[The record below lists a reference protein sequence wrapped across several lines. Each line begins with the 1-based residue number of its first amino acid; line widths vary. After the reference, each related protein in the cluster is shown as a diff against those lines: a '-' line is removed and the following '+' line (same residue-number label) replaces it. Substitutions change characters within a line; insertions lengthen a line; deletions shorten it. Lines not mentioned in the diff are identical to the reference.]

1 RARRHT
7 VGNVD
12 DEETLHYVLSGYGHR
27 FEVKLYPNNA
37 MFAPTFS
44 VKRFKRDL
52 EEDLASDDQF
62 RKLGCHYHGRLTSHG
77 GRKVAMSTCEGLVSI
92 TGMLRGSD
100 DDFLIEPIP
109 VHLNHSFPTNQH
121 PHIMYKRKHLY
132 KHPIHYCGKKRR
144 CKYSVTKVLGGTYPV
159 AIPDTDRH
167 KIKLLSNGE
176 IELESDD
183 VFYREDGSKIR
194 TKRSLNNSSGDVIRN
209 TLSRP
214 IMKNVET
221 LVVADEQMI
230 RNHERDHRDITTY
243 ILTVMNMVS
252 GLFSDRS
259 LDGKVSIVLV
269 GIVLLQENG
278 ALHLDHKADDALSN
292 FCNWQANLNS
302 TNGRKPDHS
311 ILLTGID
318 ICVHKN
324 KPCETLGLAQI
335 GGMCSESN
343 SCTINEDMGLGLAF
357 TVAHESGHSFGM
369 KHDGQGNLCSRR
381 EGHIMSPTL
390 NGLNGIFTWS
400 PCSRE
405 SIGEFLQNI
414 ESRCLDDHPTPM
426 SNLNFPDQLPGEI
439 YDVRSQCKWQFGVDA
454 FPCNVCKTLWCQR
467 TRSSSCETKYMPAAE
482 GTACGAS
489 MWCRRGF
496 CVPYGDSG
504 PEAIDGEWGDYA
516 SWSTCTR
523 TCGGGVQ
530 YRERACDNP
539 IPQYG
544 GRHCHGEQKIYQLC
558 NTEACPPSQVSF
570 RAQQCAEFNHRSY
583 RRNYFNWIPFT
594 KYSRRDQCELL
605 CKPEGYEF
613 FDMLADKVIDGTPCD
628 ASTTNVCIQ
637 GKCQHVGCDFV
648 LDSKATFDSCGVCN
662 GDNSTCRSFNG
673 SYDDNVRD
681 RYYDVV
687 RIPRGARNVLITE
700 KRCCTHSYLAA
711 RSADN
716 SDRYYLNGNW
726 AVDLYGE
733 TTFAGAKWFY
743 NRKSFQSESLS
754 TPGPLGDD
762 LMIQILVVAQNPGVS
777 FSYTTQVVDN
787 QLPDTQMNHPT
798 SPPVNYRWKISF
810 GVCSATCAGG

>member
-1 RARRHT
+1 FEVIVPFKTDASYNHVTNLVRHVRARRHT

-77 GRKVAMSTCEGLVSI
+77 GRKVAMSTCEGL

-144 CKYSVTKVLGGTYPV
+144 CKYSVTKVL
-159 AIPDTDRH
+159 
-167 KIKLLSNGE
+167 
-176 IELESDD
+176 
-183 VFYREDGSKIR
+183 EDGSKIR

-381 EGHIMSPTL
+381 EVKSSQLFAWHICQGLLVHLFLIVVL
-390 NGLNGIFTWS
+390 N
-400 PCSRE
+400 R
-405 SIGEFLQNI
+405 
-414 ESRCLDDHPTPM
+414 M
-426 SNLNFPDQLPGEI
+426 LPRKP
-439 YDVRSQCKWQFGVDA
+439 YSS
-454 FPCNVCKTLWCQR
+454 VCKTLWCQR

-489 MWCRRGF
+489 MVLKYFWCRRGF

-681 RYYDVV
+681 SGYYDVV